1 MITCSNLLEI
11 LLICPEY
18 IYNPAQQLGKS
29 TWLLIQRIFTSATQA
44 IYTIKCSTGI
54 ESKKSAWIL
63 GHQ

>member
-1 MITCSNLLEI
+1 MGI

-29 TWLLIQRIFTSATQA
+29 TRLLIQRNLNFATQA

-54 ESKKSAWIL
+54 ESKKSVWIL
-63 GHQ
+63 GCQ